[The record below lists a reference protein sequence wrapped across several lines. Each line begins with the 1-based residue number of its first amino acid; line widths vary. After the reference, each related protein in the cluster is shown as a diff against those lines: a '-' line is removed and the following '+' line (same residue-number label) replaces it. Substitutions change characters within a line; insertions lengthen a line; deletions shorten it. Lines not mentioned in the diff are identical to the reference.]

1 MRNTNKKNWI
11 QEQIQLT
18 LLLIGII
25 VFACSLPAGETNPQ
39 GTVTVP
45 YDEVEVTYV
54 LEK

>member
-1 MRNTNKKNWI
+1 MKKTNKKNWI

-18 LLLIGII
+18 IVLIGII
-25 VFACSLPAGETNPQ
+25 VFACSLPAGEQNPE

-45 YDEVEVTYV
+45 YHEVEVTYV